1 MPALLDLQLTYR
13 LSPTLAKLLL
23 LLLENKFVTARMVET
38 EHRLSTDAK
47 IAVHRLRR
55 RLDGLSVE
63 IQSQRSLGYWL
74 DEDTKGTIKKAALTG
89 EHVPATVGNTE
100 LVPSV

>member
-1 MPALLDLQLTYR
+1 MPAILDLQLTYR

-23 LLLENKFVTARMVET
+23 LLLTNKFVTARMVES

-47 IAVHRLRR
+47 IAIHRLRR

-74 DEDTKGTIKKAALTG
+74 DEPTKEIIKKSAATG
-89 EHVPATVGNTE
+89 DHAPATINVSEEAITA
-100 LVPSV
+100 